1 MGQALKVIRKV
12 ISVLLVVLAIALFII
27 AGLQAMNVNMIG
39 ADGMITKWLNDIQGF
54 SFLKNLTG
62 AAVFGLGLLSLVVAF
77 IVDSTTATKMVTQ
90 VGSSMKDL
98 TTSAT
103 GVVVGTVTGLLTG
116 LTSSPIAWFL
126 LLGGGYLTY
135 KWLTSPPKY
144 GPMTVEPTATATA
157 AEGV

>member
-1 MGQALKVIRKV
+1 MGQAFKVIRKV
-12 ISVLLVVLAIALFII
+12 ISVLLVILAIALFII
-27 AGLQAMNVNMIG
+27 AGLQAMNVNLVG
-39 ADGMITKWLNDIQGF
+39 TDGMITNWLNDIQGF
-54 SFLKNLTG
+54 GFLKNLTG

-90 VGSSMKDL
+90 VGSAMKDL

-103 GVVVGTVTGLLTG
+103 GVVVGTVTGLLSG
-116 LTSSPIAWFL
+116 LTSSPVAWLL

-135 KWLTSPPKY
+135 KWLTSPPND
-144 GPMTVEPTATATA
+144 GSMTVEPTVTPVA